1 MPLRGGGG
9 AGAGTAARWLG
20 RRVPRGRG
28 RRGRG
33 QRGGRRGEHGRAVVA
48 GGAPG
53 VYGMV
58 VAGGVAPEG
67 AVAAEVVDV
76 DVYALGVEP
85 LPTP

>member
-1 MPLRGGGG
+1 MGLE
-9 AGAGTAARWLG
+9 LG
-20 RRVPRGRG
+20 LGFR
-28 RRGRG
+28 
-33 QRGGRRGEHGRAVVA
+33 
-48 GGAPG
+48 

-85 LPTP
+85 LPTPWLGLGC